1 MKVLLGVAGLIG
13 AASAHTV
20 FTHFHIN
27 GVANKD
33 CVRQAKSVNPITDLS
48 SDFMACNDVKGN
60 AKSKCVVKGKTHP
73 HPHPIQSCILTI
85 EGDSRR

>member
-20 FTHFHIN
+20 FTHLHIN
-27 GVANKD
+27 GNPNSD

-60 AKSKCVVKGKTHP
+60 AKSKCVVKGKLIHI
-73 HPHPIQSCILTI
+73 PIP
-85 EGDSRR
+85 